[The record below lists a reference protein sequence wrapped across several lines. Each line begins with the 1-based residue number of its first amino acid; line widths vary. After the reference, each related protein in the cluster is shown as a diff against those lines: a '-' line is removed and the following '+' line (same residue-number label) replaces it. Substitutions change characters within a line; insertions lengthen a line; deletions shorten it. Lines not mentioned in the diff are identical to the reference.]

1 MLGWTFHHAGP
12 NTSTVPRRVMTVI
25 YMDADITIG
34 EPTNDAQRTDLAV
47 CMPGARVGEV
57 PDTELN
63 PVLYRHSTDS

>member
-47 CMPGARVGEV
+47 CMPGARVGEGHR
-57 PDTELN
+57 TEPGALSAQ
-63 PVLYRHSTDS
+63 H